1 VTDISSR
8 NFAEVRFLTSV
19 FDLKQLPLPEI
30 PEIAFA
36 GRSNVGKSS
45 LLNCLLRR
53 KNLVKTSGKPGKT
66 QSLNFFLLDNSIYL
80 VDLPGY
86 GYARVSKK
94 MQSAWQELITAYLE
108 TRKNLKCVVVI
119 VDLRHE
125 IKIADLQ
132 LVDWLRNYGKPFL
145 LVYTKADKLSAN
157 KRDKN
162 AAVLDAGF
170 GISKPERLLF
180 SAKTGMGR
188 DNILRALDTLIVCF
202 AEISNNWV
210 WKITSKLQFGSYLKQ
225 GGL

>member
-1 VTDISSR
+1 VTVIFSQSFSD
-8 NFAEVRFLTSV
+8 VRFLTSV
-19 FDLKQLPLPEI
+19 FDLKQLPAPEI

-45 LLNCLLRR
+45 LLNRLIKRR
-53 KNLVKTSGKPGKT
+53 NLVKTSSKPGKT
-66 QSLNFFLLDNSIYL
+66 QSLNFFLLDNCIYL

-94 MQSAWQELITAYLE
+94 MQAAWQDLITAYLE

-125 IKIADLQ
+125 LKIADLQ
-132 LVDWLRNYGKPFL
+132 LVDWLRSVGVPFL

-157 KRDKN
+157 QRNKN
-162 AAVLDAGF
+162 AAALDAGF
-170 GISKPERLLF
+170 GISESERFMF

-188 DNILRALDTLIVCF
+188 DNLLQALDSFLI
-202 AEISNNWV
+202 
-210 WKITSKLQFGSYLKQ
+210 
-225 GGL
+225 

>member
-1 VTDISSR
+1 MTDISSQ
-8 NFAEVRFLTSV
+8 NFSDVCFLISV
-19 FDLKQLPLPEI
+19 FDIKQLPAPEF

-45 LLNCLLRR
+45 LLNRLIKR
-53 KNLVKTSGKPGKT
+53 KDLVKTSGKPGKT

-94 MQSAWQELITAYLE
+94 MQAGWQDLITSYLE
-108 TRKNLKCVVVI
+108 TRENLKCVVVI

-125 IKIADLQ
+125 LKIADLQ
-132 LVDWLRNYGKPFL
+132 LVNWLRSNGVLFL

-157 KRDKN
+157 QRNKN
-162 AAVLDAGF
+162 AAVLDTGF
-170 GISKPERLLF
+170 GVSNSERFLF

-188 DNILRALDTLIVCF
+188 DNILQALDSFLV
-202 AEISNNWV
+202 
-210 WKITSKLQFGSYLKQ
+210 
-225 GGL
+225 

>member
-1 VTDISSR
+1 MTDISRQS
-8 NFAEVRFLTSV
+8 FADIKFLTSV
-19 FDLKQLPLPEI
+19 FDLTQLPAPEM

-45 LLNCLLRR
+45 LLNRLIKRR
-53 KNLVKTSGKPGKT
+53 NLVKISAKPGKT

-94 MQSAWQELITAYLE
+94 MQAAWQDLISAYLE
-108 TRKNLKCVVVI
+108 TRENLKCVVVI

-125 IKIADLQ
+125 LKIADLQ
-132 LVDWLRNYGKPFL
+132 LVDWLRSIGVPFL

-157 KRDKN
+157 GCSKN

-170 GISKPERLLF
+170 GVSKSARVIF

-188 DNILRALDTLIVCF
+188 DNILQALDSFLV
-202 AEISNNWV
+202 
-210 WKITSKLQFGSYLKQ
+210 
-225 GGL
+225 

>member
-1 VTDISSR
+1 MTVISSQS
-8 NFAEVRFLTSV
+8 FSDIRFLISV
-19 FDLKQLPLPEI
+19 FDLKQLPAPEI

-45 LLNCLLRR
+45 LLNRLIKRR
-53 KNLVKTSGKPGKT
+53 NLVKTSAKPGKT
-66 QSLNFFLLDNSIYL
+66 QSLNFFLLDNCIYL

-94 MQSAWQELITAYLE
+94 TQAAWQDLITAYLE

-125 IKIADLQ
+125 LKIVDLQ
-132 LVDWLRNYGKPFL
+132 LVDWLRSVGVPFL

-157 KRDKN
+157 QRSKN

-170 GISKPERLLF
+170 GVTKSDRLMF

-188 DNILRALDTLIVCF
+188 DNLLQALDSFLV
-202 AEISNNWV
+202 
-210 WKITSKLQFGSYLKQ
+210 
-225 GGL
+225 

>member
-1 VTDISSR
+1 VTDISQQS
-8 NFAEVRFLTSV
+8 FADVSFLTSV
-19 FDLKQLPLPEI
+19 FDLKQLPVPEL

-45 LLNCLLRR
+45 LLNCLIRR
-53 KNLVKTSGKPGKT
+53 KNLVKTSAKPGKT

-94 MQSAWQELITAYLE
+94 MQAAWQNLITEYLA

-125 IKIADLQ
+125 VKIGDRQ
-132 LVDWLRNYGKPFL
+132 LVDWLRNYGKPYL

-157 KRDKN
+157 QRSKN
-162 AAVLDAGF
+162 AAILDAGF
-170 GISKPERLLF
+170 GVSKPERLLF

-188 DNILRALDTLIVCF
+188 DNLLRALDSFLV
-202 AEISNNWV
+202 
-210 WKITSKLQFGSYLKQ
+210 
-225 GGL
+225 

>member
-1 VTDISSR
+1 MTNISKQS
-8 NFAEVRFLTSV
+8 FADVSFLTSV
-19 FDLKQLPLPEI
+19 FNLKQLPEPEI

-45 LLNCLLRR
+45 LLNRLIMR
-53 KNLVKTSGKPGKT
+53 KNLVKISGKPGKT
-66 QSLNFFLLDNSIYL
+66 QSLNFFLVDNSIYL

-94 MQSAWQELITAYLE
+94 MQASWQDLITAYLE
-108 TRKNLKCVVVI
+108 TRENLKCVVVI

-125 IKIADLQ
+125 LKIGDLQ
-132 LVDWLRNYGKPFL
+132 LVDWLRGNGVPFL

-157 KRDKN
+157 GCSKN

-170 GISKPERLLF
+170 GVATSERVLF

-188 DNILRALDTLIVCF
+188 DNLLQILDSFLV
-202 AEISNNWV
+202 
-210 WKITSKLQFGSYLKQ
+210 
-225 GGL
+225 